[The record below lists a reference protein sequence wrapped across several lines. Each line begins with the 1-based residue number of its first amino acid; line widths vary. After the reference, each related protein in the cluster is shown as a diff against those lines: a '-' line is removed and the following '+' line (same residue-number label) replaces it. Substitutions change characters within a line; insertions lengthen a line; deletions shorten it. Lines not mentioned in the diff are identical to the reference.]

1 MIGLIIES
9 GRMRIVKRRHG
20 NSIESRGDKRNLPS
34 RAVSCCMSSA
44 RFSLRPNAY
53 FFCKGL
59 CSCKPIANLHLD
71 QSKADQIFSECITLL
86 KVQPRP

>member
-1 MIGLIIES
+1 VRCLMLHVVCS
-9 GRMRIVKRRHG
+9 FQLA
-20 NSIESRGDKRNLPS
+20 ST
-34 RAVSCCMSSA
+34 
-44 RFSLRPNAY
+44 Y